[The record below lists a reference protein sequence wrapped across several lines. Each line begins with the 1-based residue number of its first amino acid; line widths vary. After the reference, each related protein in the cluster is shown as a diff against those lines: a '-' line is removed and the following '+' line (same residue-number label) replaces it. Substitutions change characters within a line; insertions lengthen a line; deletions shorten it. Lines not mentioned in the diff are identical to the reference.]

1 MKSKKN
7 VILVFLICLLLFA
20 LCCRAAEAPE
30 QPQTPVCEHVFTETA
45 VPPTQDAPG
54 YTERV
59 CEKCGAREKE
69 ETAPAEGSRAES
81 ALLGDVNGNGAV
93 TTDDARTLLR
103 AAISL
108 APLKT
113 KMLPYADL
121 NADGNVT
128 VSDARLA
135 LRIALSLD
143 SAPARHQYKTKTEKA
158 ATCTETGAVSFRC
171 VYCGEAGSMTA
182 PALGHK
188 FGKAAVAPST
198 CIQKGTRTRACK
210 TCGFEETVSL
220 PLADHG
226 YTLQGDVVSCGVCG
240 FKAQGFTQVGK
251 NTYYCEKGKFRK
263 SWTGIDGKYYFFD
276 RASGAMR
283 AGCMIDGIRLDA
295 SGNPPQDDYTTEK
308 IRTFIKAK
316 KIVASITDPSDSV
329 AVKKEKAF
337 RWVMKFPYRQYR
349 GVGEAM
355 RTPGFEMLF
364 ANDIFD
370 RGNGCCGSA
379 SYAFAFL
386 AVECG
391 CKEVFVADDGVR
403 AGGHA
408 WVTMEGNNNVY
419 DIVFAKAKSFSKN
432 YNYPTS
438 DYRRCAPRK
447 TYIGG

>member
-1 MKSKKN
+1 M
-7 VILVFLICLLLFA
+7 IGLFLFV
-20 LCCRAAEAPE
+20 LCGRAAETSAPPE
-30 QPQTPVCEHVFTETA
+30 ATVCEHVFTQTL
-45 VPPTQDAPG
+45 VPPTQNAAG
-54 YTERV
+54 YVLRV
-59 CEKCGAREKE
+59 CEKCGAQEKE
-69 ETAPAEGSRAES
+69 ETAPAEGNRAES
-81 ALLGDVNGNGAV
+81 TLLGDVNGNGAV
-93 TTDDARTLLR
+93 ATDDARALLR

-108 APLKT
+108 ERLKT
-113 KMLPYADL
+113 KVLPYGDL
-121 NADGNVT
+121 NADGVLT
-128 VSDARLA
+128 SADARLA

-143 SAPARHQYKTKTEKA
+143 SSPARHQYKTKTEKA
-158 ATCTETGAVSFRC
+158 AACTETGTVSFQC
-171 VYCGEAGSMTA
+171 AYCGASGSVTA
-182 PALGHK
+182 PATGHS
-188 FGKAAVAPST
+188 FGKAAETPST
-198 CIQKGTRTRACK
+198 CTKTGTRTQICK
-210 TCGFEETVSL
+210 TCGFEKTASL
-220 PLADHG
+220 PLKAHS
-226 YTLQGDVVSCGVCG
+226 YTEKDGIVRCGVCG
-240 FKAQGFTQVGK
+240 LKAQGFVQVGK
-251 NTYYCEKGKFRK
+251 STYYCEKGVKQK
-263 SWTGIDGKYYFFD
+263 SWTGIGDRYYFFD

-283 AGCMIDGIRLDA
+283 ADCKIDGIKLDA
-295 SGNPPQDDYTTEK
+295 SGNPPQDGYTTEK

-337 RWVMKFPYRQYR
+337 RWVMKFPYKQYR

-370 RGNGCCGSA
+370 RGNGCCGST

-391 CKEVFVADDGVR
+391 CKQVYVADDGVR

-432 YNYPTS
+432 YDYATS
-438 DYRRCAPRK
+438 DYRRYAPRK